1 VRWEGRFLLFPLV
14 GLVFTK
20 QFIEG
25 YKWALNIISQAPNLS
40 NWAINTLMEVNI

>member
-1 VRWEGRFLLFPLV
+1 VRWEGRFSLFPLV